1 MRDRSPTTVTRRF
14 ALGACL
20 MALLHGGTVRAQ
32 GDPKTDA
39 INAIPF
45 DKLTPEATQK
55 IVAVLERATLFRRVP
70 TQVVNCDNEMF
81 LHCLRSPEV
90 IINIWQL
97 MGITTIQAKR
107 TGDFTW
113 TGTDGAGTTGD
124 VEMIY
129 GSDQQ
134 HILFANGFYEGPL
147 FKRKMPGRAVMVVYS
162 EPTVGRDQ
170 MSLVTCR
177 MDLFMQLD
185 NAGADL
191 MAKTL
196 YPMIGKTADANF
208 AETASFIAKIS
219 QSAERNGPG
228 MQQLANKL
236 QNVKPHIR
244 EEFAKTAAVVNQR
257 AAARSYAVNEPPVVR
272 SQSPAE
278 MGLRPSNTAAIPG
291 SKIPRQ

>member
-1 MRDRSPTTVTRRF
+1 MLSGS
-14 ALGACL
+14 L
-20 MALLHGGTVRAQ
+20 VRAQ
-32 GDPKTDA
+32 QGDGKTDA

-70 TQVVNCDNEMF
+70 TQVVHCDNEMF

-90 IINIWQL
+90 VINIWQL
-97 MGITTIQAKR
+97 MGITTIQTKR
-107 TGDFTW
+107 TGDYTW

-129 GSDQQ
+129 GSDRM
-134 HILFANGFYEGPL
+134 HIIYTNGFYEGPL
-147 FKRKMPGRAVMVVYS
+147 FKRKMPGRAAMVIHS
-162 EPTVGRDQ
+162 EPAQGRDRQ
-170 MSLVTCR
+170 SLVSCR
-177 MDLFMQLD
+177 MDLFLQLD
-185 NAGADL
+185 SAGADL

-236 QNVKPHIR
+236 QNVKASVR
-244 EEFAKTAAVVNQR
+244 EEFAQTAAVVNQR
-257 AAARSYAVNEPPVVR
+257 AASRSYAATEPPVVR
-272 SQSPAE
+272 AQSPADL
-278 MGLRPSNTAAIPG
+278 GLRPNNTAGIPG
-291 SKIPRQ
+291 SKAPR